1 VAIGGILD
9 LVRGLLNLPIMKI
22 LGLCL
27 LALGTS
33 LTACSS
39 NNATPAEYDDVA
51 QSVGASTA
59 SPTGDVGAMVD
70 LVAIAH
76 GTMPAGFTDAGNGV
90 ITGTVLGLDYS
101 YMITCKNASG
111 TVLAACDAT
120 TDSANVS
127 FAWDGMIA
135 LPAIAATITRE
146 GNWSV
151 SGLTGS
157 TATFNGNGTFV
168 DDAMIAST
176 SYHFD
181 SSATYSDVAIDTG
194 SGVATNGEIQLSID
208 ASKAAPSGSTSFSV
222 DADITIHADSTA
234 TIVLDGQH
242 DYTVNLQT
250 GVVTAGVSP

>member
-1 VAIGGILD
+1 
-9 LVRGLLNLPIMKI
+9 MKI
-22 LGLCL
+22 LGLSL
-27 LALGTS
+27 IGLGTA
-33 LTACSS
+33 LTACSGNS
-39 NNATPAEYDDVA
+39 ATPAEYDDVA

-59 SPTGDVGAMVD
+59 SQSGDVGAMVD

-76 GTMPAGFTDAGNGV
+76 GTMPLGFTDSGNGV

-111 TVLAACDAT
+111 TVLAACDST

-127 FAWDGMIA
+127 FSWDGMIT
-135 LPAIAATITRE
+135 LPAITATITRE

-151 SGLTGS
+151 SGLTTT

-168 DDAMIAST
+168 DDAMIANT

-181 SSATYSDVAIDTG
+181 TSATYSDVAIDTG
-194 SGVATNGEIQLSID
+194 DEIANNGEIQLSID
-208 ASKAAPSGSTSFSV
+208 GSKQAASGSTSFSV
-222 DADITIHADSTA
+222 DADITIHADATA
-234 TIVLDGQH
+234 TIILDGQH
-242 DYTVNLQT
+242 DYTLNLTT

>member
-1 VAIGGILD
+1 
-9 LVRGLLNLPIMKI
+9 MKI
-22 LGLCL
+22 LGLSL
-27 LALGTS
+27 LGLGTA
-33 LTACSS
+33 LTACSG

-59 SPTGDVGAMVD
+59 SQSGDVGAMVD

-76 GTMPAGFTDAGNGV
+76 GTMPAGFTNAGGGV

-111 TVLAACDAT
+111 TVLAACDST

-127 FAWDGMIA
+127 FTWDGMIT
-135 LPAIAATITRE
+135 LPAISATITRE

-151 SGLTGS
+151 SGLTTS

-168 DDAMIAST
+168 DDAMISNT

-181 SSATYSDVAIDTG
+181 TSATYSDVAINTG
-194 SGVATNGEIQLSID
+194 DNVANNGEIQLSID
-208 ASKAAPSGSTSFSV
+208 GSKQAPGGSTSFSV
-222 DADITIHADSTA
+222 NADVTIHADSTA

>member
-1 VAIGGILD
+1 
-9 LVRGLLNLPIMKI
+9 MKI
-22 LGLCL
+22 LGLSSVGL
-27 LALGTS
+27 GLALG
-33 LTACSS
+33 ACSG

-59 SPTGDVGAMVD
+59 TQTGDVGAMAG

-76 GTMPAGFTDAGNGV
+76 GTMPAGFTNAGGGV

-111 TVLAACDAT
+111 TVLAACDST

-127 FAWDGMIA
+127 FTWDGMIT

-151 SGLTGS
+151 SGLGGA

-168 DDAMIAST
+168 DDATISTT

-194 SGVATNGEIQLSID
+194 SGIATNGEIQLSID
-208 ASKAAPSGSTSFSV
+208 ASKEASGGSTSFSV

-242 DYTVNLQT
+242 DYTVDLQT